1 MRRNLKATYFVTIA
15 CASLLSI
22 SALGNSIL
30 EIGTV
35 VPGTPANLAADQI
48 HLTDLIGLY
57 NIHPS
62 DGSTIT
68 LPTGP
73 GGADQVYTIHP
84 GSGVPAPILPTP
96 TSGLGPFTAGSG
108 GSTLTITLVGP
119 TIYDYLT
126 VKWGNDMEAYYI
138 NGLSSFTVPNDVN
151 QNGWSGFELWDPH
164 TTTIQVPEGGT
175 TVFLLGSA
183 LSGLY
188 LIRRKIT

>member
-1 MRRNLKATYFVTIA
+1 MKRNPKIAALASIGFV
-15 CASLLSI
+15 SLLSI
-22 SALGNSIL
+22 NALGNSLL

-35 VPGTPANLAADQI
+35 VPGTPADLASDQI

-57 NIHPS
+57 NLHPS

-73 GGADQVYTIHP
+73 GGSDEVYTIHP
-84 GSGVPAPILPTP
+84 GSAVPAPVLPTP
-96 TSGLGPFTAGSG
+96 TSGLGPFTAGGG
-108 GSTLTITLVGP
+108 GSTLSVTLVGP

-138 NGLSSFTVPNDVN
+138 KGLSSFTVPNDVN

-164 TTTIQVPEGGT
+164 TSQVPDGGT
-175 TVFLLGSA
+175 TLLLLGSVM
-183 LSGLY
+183 SGLA
-188 LIRRKIT
+188 LIRRKLGT